1 MNNNSDQIRT
11 LQNVVVLEGALAEL
25 DKPMEGVTRDGI
37 NYVSI
42 RGVVQCGDSG
52 VYCKPFRGFF
62 KEKKVN
68 GEDSKVYKDVL
79 EWLKT
84 ATPMTQDA
92 ENPTMVRL
100 VGSLTD
106 NIYVNREGKLV
117 ETNEVSVQFINEF
130 KAFSASLQLEGY
142 IKDIKPEVKGKDEDE
157 HETGRYRLHFYSRDF
172 YGNTIEIKNII
183 VPKEAYGDIQAIGYD
198 EGVTAKLNMEWQ
210 PSKDSGEA
218 PKKKSGGFGKQVDLA
233 TTSGN
238 TYLELILV
246 GGSDPYEEDSK
257 DALSQ
262 KAIRILISNRTA
274 KLKEVEAAGYL
285 GNKSGGGASV
295 GGFSAPKN
303 SFGSKAK
310 ATTGSFAP
318 VEEVSDDEIPF

>member
-25 DKPMEGVTRDGI
+25 DKPTEGVTKDGI

-42 RGVVQCGDSG
+42 HGVVQCGDSG

-130 KAFSASLQLEGY
+130 KEFSASLQLEGY

-172 YGNTIEIKNII
+172 YGSTIEIKNII

-210 PSKDSGEA
+210 PSKDGNEA

-285 GNKSGGGASV
+285 GNKSGSGASV

-303 SFGSKAK
+303 SFGGKAK
-310 ATTGSFAP
+310 TTTGSFAP
-318 VEEVSDDEIPF
+318 VEEDSDDEIPF